1 MDDAELLRR
10 VHTCLIAEA
19 ELWGSGSGSAYLERL
34 PGVIAA
40 VSPAAP
46 DRSLFNCVVPD
57 SLASLEAA
65 YPKLAA
71 SFADAGVRAFTVWV
85 GPGDRAMADFL
96 AARGHKLDSRPAA
109 MAAAMSE
116 LAIPEAGDL
125 DWEATRDLGLLARI
139 NDQAYGFPPPAF
151 EAALTSW
158 PADDGWRGYVA
169 RADGRPAA
177 CAIVY
182 ESPDGD
188 CGVTGVA
195 SLPDARGK
203 NLAGRLLGRA
213 LAEARTRG
221 ATSTSLQA
229 SPLGRPVYAKMGYR
243 DLGEMG
249 MWEHRVS

>member
-1 MDDAELLRR
+1 MQNDELMRR

-19 ELWGSGSGSAYLERL
+19 ELWGAGSARARLERL

-40 VSPAAP
+40 LSPAAP

-57 SLASLEAA
+57 SLAALEPA
-65 YPKLAA
+65 YPKLARA
-71 SFADAGVRAFTVWV
+71 FADAGVRAFTVWV
-85 GPGDRAMADFL
+85 GPDDRAMADFL

-151 EAALTSW
+151 EAALTHW
-158 PADDGWRGYVA
+158 PPEGSWRGYLA
-169 RADGRPAA
+169 RVDGRPAA
-177 CAIVY
+177 CVIVY

-195 SLPDARGK
+195 SLPEARGR

-213 LAEARTRG
+213 LAEALKRG

-243 DLGEMG
+243 ELGEMG